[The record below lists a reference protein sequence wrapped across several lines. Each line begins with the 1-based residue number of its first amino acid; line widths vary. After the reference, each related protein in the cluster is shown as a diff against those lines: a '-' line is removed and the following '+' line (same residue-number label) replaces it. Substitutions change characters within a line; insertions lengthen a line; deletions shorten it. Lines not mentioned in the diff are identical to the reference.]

1 MLVNHL
7 PVRYKEPLSR
17 NHSHGHKWIY
27 HPKIVSIS
35 IAILQFRCP
44 RMMVKKTI
52 IRGHSSFHPHVVGNS
67 CGIICRTIFYFPCDS
82 ESASKKACSLR
93 RALKQRCCRAINFF
107 IHRFCLPKG
116 GEPYINT
123 PLGNPPFTCFSRI
136 LVRDM
141 IAIYITIINLLP
153 SFTLKK
159 LSYTM
164 TTLFFSSHF
173 EFAHNRA
180 FE

>member
-93 RALKQRCCRAINFF
+93 RALKQRSFSEINFF
-107 IHRFCLPKG
+107 IHRFCLPRG
-116 GEPYINT
+116 GDLYII
-123 PLGNPPFTCFSRI
+123 PPGNPP
-136 LVRDM
+136 
-141 IAIYITIINLLP
+141 
-153 SFTLKK
+153 SFTGNFPQSCKEIHFFK
-159 LSYTM
+159 LHRPVLQHPCLMHFGLICCTENQSPYT
-164 TTLFFSSHF
+164 SPP
-173 EFAHNRA
+173 RPPI
-180 FE
+180 